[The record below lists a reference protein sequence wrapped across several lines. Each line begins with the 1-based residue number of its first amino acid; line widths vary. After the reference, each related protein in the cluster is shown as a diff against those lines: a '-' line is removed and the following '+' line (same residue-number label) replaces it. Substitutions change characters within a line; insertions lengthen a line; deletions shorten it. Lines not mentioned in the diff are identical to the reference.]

1 MHHSQLIAADCVSEV
16 IKGHNLN
23 HVFDRHFDHHSHI
36 TTQQKSIA
44 IFLAYG
50 AIRFLGENQFFIR
63 KLINKKITNKKIEAL
78 LCVALFQLNHDQSND
93 FTIVNEAVEAAKFIN
108 KSWAGSFVN
117 GVLRNFIR
125 QKDNLKSELKNDEE
139 AFYSYPLWWIRLIKE
154 AYNKDWESILLNGN
168 KHPPL
173 TLRINV
179 RKINLKQ
186 YEEKLKS
193 ESIEYRVLGDIAL
206 ELTQPI
212 PVEKIPGFI
221 EGEVS
226 VQDFGAQLAA
236 KLLDLKDGQV
246 CLDAC
251 SAPGGKTGHMLEIA
265 DIELVSID
273 QQKERLYK
281 VKENLERLQL
291 HAHLKCADLLAI
303 KSWWNDKLFD
313 RILLDTPCSASGVVR
328 RHVDIKWLRR
338 PRDIEMFAKQQK
350 IMLQAMWQLLK
361 KGGKLLYA
369 TCSIFPDENQRVI
382 DDFIKKHSDA
392 KEVKW
397 SVDSKYSKY
406 ENQLIPSENHDGFFY
421 ALFEK
426 KGFSIVIAPSAP
438 KQH

>member
-1 MHHSQLIAADCVSEV
+1 LHQSQLIAADCVSEV

-23 HVFDRHFDHHSHI
+23 QVFERRFEHHQNI
-36 TTQQKSIA
+36 TPQQKSVA

-50 AIRFLGENQFFIR
+50 AIRFLGENQFFIHQ
-63 KLINKKITNKKIEAL
+63 LIDKKITNKKIEAL
-78 LCVALFQLNHDQSND
+78 LCVALFQLNHDQSTD
-93 FTIVNEAVEAAKFIN
+93 FTVVNEAVEAAKLIN

-125 QKDNLKSELKNDEE
+125 QKERLQTELKNDEE
-139 AFYSYPLWWIRLIKE
+139 AFYSYPLWWINLIKQN
-154 AYNKDWESILLNGN
+154 YTNDWESILLNGN

-173 TLRINV
+173 TLRINE
-179 RKINLKQ
+179 RKTNLKQ

-193 ESIEYRVLGDIAL
+193 EAISYRVLGNIAL
-206 ELTQPI
+206 ELTQPT
-212 PVEKIPGFI
+212 PVEKIPGFMD
-221 EGEVS
+221 GEVS
-226 VQDFGAQLAA
+226 IQDFGAQLAA
-236 KLLDLKDGQV
+236 KLLDLQDGQI

-273 QQKERLYK
+273 QQKDRLYK
-281 VKENLERLQL
+281 VKENLERLHL
-291 HAHLKCADLLAI
+291 NAYLKCADLIAVNT
-303 KSWWNDKLFD
+303 WWNEKLFD
-313 RILLDTPCSASGVVR
+313 RILLDAPCSASGVVR

-350 IMLQAMWQLLK
+350 AMLEAMWQLLK

-369 TCSIFPDENQRVI
+369 TCSIFHDENQKVI
-382 DDFIKKHSDA
+382 NHFIKEHKDA

-397 SVDSKYSKY
+397 SVDSEYSKY

-421 ALFEK
+421 ALLEK
-426 KGFSIVIAPSAP
+426 N
-438 KQH
+438 

>member
-139 AFYSYPLWWIRLIKE
+139 AFYSYPLWWIQLIKE

-382 DDFIKKHSDA
+382 DDFIKEHSDA

-426 KGFSIVIAPSAP
+426 N
-438 KQH
+438 

>member
-36 TTQQKSIA
+36 TPQQKSIA

-179 RKINLKQ
+179 RKVNLKQ

-291 HAHLKCADLLAI
+291 HAHLKCTDLTAI
-303 KSWWNDKLFD
+303 KSWWNEKLFD

-382 DDFIKKHSDA
+382 DDFIKEHSDA

-426 KGFSIVIAPSAP
+426 N
-438 KQH
+438 

>member
-36 TTQQKSIA
+36 TPQQKSIA

-139 AFYSYPLWWIRLIKE
+139 AFYSYPLWWIQLIKE

-193 ESIEYRVLGDIAL
+193 ESIKYRVLGDIAL

-382 DDFIKKHSDA
+382 DDFIKEHSDA

-421 ALFEK
+421 TLFEK
-426 KGFSIVIAPSAP
+426 N
-438 KQH
+438 

>member
-23 HVFDRHFDHHSHI
+23 QVFERHFDHHSHI
-36 TTQQKSIA
+36 TPQQKSIA

-78 LCVALFQLNHDQSND
+78 LCVALFQLNHDQSTE
-93 FTIVNEAVEAAKFIN
+93 FTVVNEAVKAAKFIN

-125 QKDNLKSELKNDEE
+125 QKDNLKAELKNDGE
-139 AFYSYPLWWIRLIKE
+139 AFYSYPLWWIKLIKQE
-154 AYNKDWESILLNGN
+154 YNKDWESILLNGN

-193 ESIEYRVLGDIAL
+193 ESIEYRILGDIAL

-221 EGEVS
+221 DGEVS

-236 KLLDLKDGQV
+236 QLLDLKDGLV

-251 SAPGGKTGHMLEIA
+251 SAPGGKTGHMLEMA

-273 QQKERLYK
+273 QEKDRLHK
-281 VKENLERLQL
+281 VKENLERLEL
-291 HAHLKCADLLAI
+291 HAHLKCADLTAI
-303 KSWWNDKLFD
+303 KSWWNEKLFD
-313 RILLDTPCSASGVVR
+313 RILLDAPCSASGVVR

-338 PRDIEMFAKQQK
+338 SRDIDIFAKQQK

-382 DDFIKKHSDA
+382 DDFIKEHSDA

-426 KGFSIVIAPSAP
+426 N
-438 KQH
+438 